1 MRDQIKMNAH
11 GKIGYLNDSNL
22 AFKKVLNGEIYVD
35 KSSLLTKLNSRIGT
49 DNCYICVSRP
59 RRFGKSVTAKMIA
72 AYYGREQDSSALFN
86 SLEIAKHP
94 SYKKHLNKYN
104 TLFINMT
111 DELNNSHKDIELMLT
126 NLSSKIIHELKEN
139 YPQLTF
145 NDPLNLELSLNK
157 VFNECGIFFVVII
170 DEWDCIL
177 REKKND
183 TEGLKRYLEWLK
195 ILLKDKTYLGLAYM
209 TGILPIKKYGT
220 QSALNMFDE
229 FSMLDPSVFAQYI
242 GFTANEVMSLCDSY
256 HIDYQ
261 NMQKWYDGYCF
272 KKTPH
277 IYNPSSVVRALARDE
292 FKSYWTQTETF
303 ESLKAFVDLNFDG
316 LQDEIVKL
324 LANESI
330 LIDYTTFSND
340 MSSFATKDDVLTLLL
355 HLGYLS
361 LQPEDDYLPNG
372 QTYDDNRLLRVHIP
386 NQEIKNEF
394 ISTMRQN
401 ARYAGVYE
409 LINASYTLLN
419 DICNQKCEAVARS
432 FDKVHEENT
441 SILKYNDENS
451 LACVIS
457 LSLLLCSRD
466 LYTVK
471 REMAAGKGFADLVY
485 IPKAGV
491 TQPALLI
498 ELKYDQSAQTA
509 IDQIKNKQYPNV
521 FSDYHGEVL
530 LVGIN
535 YDKITKTHEC
545 LIEKYNRDNFGTV
558 GK

>member
-1 MRDQIKMNAH
+1 MNAH

-22 AFKKVLNGEIYVD
+22 AFKKVLNSEIYVD
-35 KSSLLTKLNSRIGT
+35 KSSLLSKLNPKIGT

-72 AYYGREQDSSALFN
+72 AYYGRKQDSSELFN
-86 SLEIAKHP
+86 SLEIAQDP
-94 SYKKHLNKYN
+94 SYKKHLNQYN

-111 DELNNSHKDIELMLT
+111 DELNSSHKDIELMLA
-126 NLSSKIIHELKEN
+126 NLSSKIIHELKDN
-139 YPQLTF
+139 YPQITF
-145 NDPLNLELSLNK
+145 DDPLNLEHCLSK
-157 VFNECGIFFVVII
+157 VFNECGIFFIVII
-170 DEWDCIL
+170 DEWDCIM

-183 TEGLKRYLEWLK
+183 AEGLKKYLDYLK

-242 GFTANEVMSLCDSY
+242 GFTTAEVMSLCDTY
-256 HIDYQ
+256 HVDYQ
-261 NMQKWYDGYCF
+261 YMKRWYDGYSF

-277 IYNPSSVVRALARDE
+277 IYNPSSVVKALSRNE

-303 ESLKAFVDLNFDG
+303 ESLKAFVDMNFDG
-316 LQDEIVKL
+316 LKEEIVKL

-340 MSSFATKDDVLTLLL
+340 MSSFASKDDVLTLLL

-361 LQPEDDYLPNG
+361 LQIEDNSSPNN
-372 QTYDDNRLLRVHIP
+372 QTYDDNRLCLVHIP

-401 ARYAGVYE
+401 SHYAGIYE
-409 LINASYTLLN
+409 LINASYTLLDN
-419 DICNQKCEAVARS
+419 ICKQNCEDVAKS

-451 LACVIS
+451 LSCVIS

-466 LYTVK
+466 LYIVR
-471 REMAAGKGFADLVY
+471 REMATGKGFADLVY
-485 IPKAGV
+485 LPKTGV
-491 TQPALLI
+491 TKPALLI
-498 ELKYDQSAQTA
+498 ELKYDQSAQAA
-509 IDQIKNKQYPNV
+509 IDQIKTKHYTN
-521 FSDYHGEVL
+521 FFADYQGEVL

-535 YDKITKTHEC
+535 YDKSSKTHAC
-545 LIEKYNRDNFGTV
+545 LIEKYEHR
-558 GK
+558 K